1 MGAAYQLERAEGM
14 AETQAPQIRRLV
26 APNPSPMTYTGTNTY
41 LLGLRDIA
49 IIDPGPDNDAHF
61 AAIVSAIAPDQKI
74 TKILV
79 THAHLD
85 HAPLARRLSAHC
97 GAPIYA
103 YGDSGAGRSAQMIAL
118 SAAGAIGG
126 GEGVDYD
133 FQPDITLKDGA
144 VLDHEGQELIA
155 IWTPGHFGNHMA
167 FSWNGALF
175 SGDHVMAWASTM
187 ISPPDGDLGA
197 FRRSCAQLQQHR
209 ERLYLPGHGDAIEDG
224 PARLHWLLAHRQERE
239 SQIISHL
246 QGQPNTAQGLAEA
259 IYTDIDPRLIHA
271 ATRNVLAHLIDLCER
286 NLATCQGLI
295 DLQAKYSV
303 I

>member
-1 MGAAYQLERAEGM
+1 MV
-14 AETQAPQIRRLV
+14 ETQGPKIRRLL
-26 APNPSPMTYTGTNTY
+26 APNPSAMTHTGTNSY

-49 IIDPGPDNDAHF
+49 VIDPGPDDDAHF
-61 AAIVSAIAPDQKI
+61 AAILSAIAPNQKI

-85 HAPLARRLSAHC
+85 HAPLARRLSAYC
-97 GAPIYA
+97 SAPVYA
-103 YGDSGAGRSAQMIAL
+103 YGDSRAGRSPQMIAL
-118 SAAGAIGG
+118 SEAGTIGG
-126 GEGVDYD
+126 GEGVDHG
-133 FQPDITLKDGA
+133 FQPDITLEDRA
-144 VLDHEGQELIA
+144 VLDHEGQELVA
-155 IWTPGHFGNHMA
+155 LWTPGHFGNHMA
-167 FSWNGALF
+167 FCWSEALF
-175 SGDHVMAWASTM
+175 SGDHVMGWASTM

-197 FRRSCAQLQQHR
+197 FRRSCTQLQERR
-209 ERLYLPGHGDAIEDG
+209 EKLYLPGHGDAIEDG

-239 SQIISHL
+239 KQIIYHL

-286 NLATCQGLI
+286 KRATCHGPI

>member
-1 MGAAYQLERAEGM
+1 
-14 AETQAPQIRRLV
+14 
-26 APNPSPMTYTGTNTY
+26 MTYTGTNTY

-49 IIDPGPDNDAHF
+49 VIDPGPDHDAHF
-61 AAIVSAIAPDQKI
+61 AAILAAIGPSQKI

-79 THAHLD
+79 THSHLD

-97 GAPIYA
+97 GAPVYA
-103 YGDSGAGRSAQMIAL
+103 YGDSGAGRRPQMIAL
-118 SAAGAIGG
+118 SEAGSIGG

-133 FQPDITLKDGA
+133 FQPDITLEDGA

-167 FSWNGALF
+167 FSWNGVVF
-175 SGDHVMAWASTM
+175 SGDHVMGWASTM

-197 FRRSCAQLQQHR
+197 FRRSCSKLQLR
-209 ERLYLPGHGDAIEDG
+209 SERLYLPGHGDAIEDG
-224 PARLHWLLAHRQERE
+224 PARLNWLLAHRSERE

-286 NLATCQGLI
+286 KLATCHGPI

>member
-14 AETQAPQIRRLV
+14 AETRAPKIRRLL
-26 APNPSPMTYTGTNTY
+26 APNPSPMTHTGTNTY

-49 IIDPGPDNDAHF
+49 VIDPGPDNDAHF
-61 AAIVSAIAPDQKI
+61 AAILSAIAPYQKI

-79 THAHLD
+79 THSHLD

-97 GAPIYA
+97 DAPIYA
-103 YGDSGAGRSAQMIAL
+103 FGDSGAGRTAQMIAL
-118 SAAGAIGG
+118 FEAGAIGG

-133 FQPDITLKDGA
+133 FRPDITLEDGG
-144 VLDHEGQELIA
+144 VLDHAGQDLIA
-155 IWTPGHFGNHMA
+155 IWTPGHFGNHMV

-175 SGDHVMAWASTM
+175 TGDHVMAWASTM

-197 FRRSCAQLQQHR
+197 FRRSCTQLQLR
-209 ERLYLPGHGDAIEDG
+209 SERLYLPGHGDAIEDG
-224 PARLHWLLAHRQERE
+224 PARLNWLLVHRLERE

-246 QGQPNTAQGLAEA
+246 RGQPNTAPGLAEA

-286 NLATCQGLI
+286 NLVTCQGPI
-295 DLQAKYSV
+295 DLQTKYSV